1 MEPQQDR
8 PKHKMSEAVAT
19 PDISPSAWVAPDS
32 SIIGMVTIGP
42 GCRIMPGVR
51 IVAEGGGT
59 VRLGRCCIVLENAVI
74 RATAR
79 QHCQIGDHCIIGPHA
94 HIVGAEIADEV
105 FIATGAS
112 VFHGARIG
120 KGAEVRINAVVHLR
134 TTLGP
139 GGTVPIGWV
148 AVGDPAKILP
158 PDQHEAIWEVQ
169 KHLNFPEFVYGIDR
183 NDPHLMRKITS
194 RLSEELGTK

>member
-1 MEPQQDR
+1 
-8 PKHKMSEAVAT
+8 
-19 PDISPSAWVAPDS
+19 
-32 SIIGMVTIGP
+32 
-42 GCRIMPGVR
+42 VR
-51 IVAEGGGT
+51 IVAEGGGS

-79 QHCQIGDHCIIGPHA
+79 QNCQIGDHCIIGPLA

-134 TTLGP
+134 TTLVP

-148 AVGDPAKILP
+148 AVGDPAEILP

-194 RLSEELGTK
+194 RLSEELGAK